1 MTLSPTILG
10 IFTSILLFNT
20 MNLLYFET
28 FKREIAIKR
37 IAGMRFIELHGSYLG
52 EQVGSALIGMG
63 LAMFMT
69 KSVIV
74 SLGVVVALL
83 INSWMLLN
91 KQAKKAEKIQLSV
104 LNGR

>member
-1 MTLSPTILG
+1 
-10 IFTSILLFNT
+10 
-20 MNLLYFET
+20 

-37 IAGMRFIELHGSYLG
+37 IAGM
-52 EQVGSALIGMG
+52 G

-69 KSVIV
+69 QSGIV

-91 KQAKKAEKIQLSV
+91 NHAKREEKIQLRV
-104 LNGR
+104 LNGRSFLRCS

>member
-1 MTLSPTILG
+1 
-10 IFTSILLFNT
+10 
-20 MNLLYFET
+20 
-28 FKREIAIKR
+28 
-37 IAGMRFIELHGSYLG
+37 MRFIELHGSYLG

-91 KQAKKAEKIQLSV
+91 NQAKGKKNPVECIKWQIVNEVKLE
-104 LNGR
+104 

>member
-1 MTLSPTILG
+1 
-10 IFTSILLFNT
+10 
-20 MNLLYFET
+20 
-28 FKREIAIKR
+28 
-37 IAGMRFIELHGSYLG
+37 
-52 EQVGSALIGMG
+52 GMG

-91 KQAKKAEKIQLSV
+91 NQAKREEKIQLSV

>member
-1 MTLSPTILG
+1 
-10 IFTSILLFNT
+10 
-20 MNLLYFET
+20 
-28 FKREIAIKR
+28 AIKR

-91 KQAKKAEKIQLSV
+91 NQAKREEKIQLSV

>member
-1 MTLSPTILG
+1 
-10 IFTSILLFNT
+10 
-20 MNLLYFET
+20 
-28 FKREIAIKR
+28 
-37 IAGMRFIELHGSYLG
+37 MRFIELHGSYLG
-52 EQVGSALIGMG
+52 EQVGSSLIGMG

-91 KQAKKAEKIQLSV
+91 NQAKREEKIQLSV